1 MTVSKHEPTSAVA
14 SGERYKFLV
23 VVLTVFTTIATAV
36 VASLQ
41 ADANIRASSNNIA
54 SQEYA
59 IQTSSELQRQ
69 GIKSAYDIN
78 IMSGYLKDAQEG
90 LVFELTALEQEETG
104 DFYGA
109 ALSRLKAEVAQARAD
124 KARLFSIFFSD
135 PQYAP
140 ETEDGLPDSDAYLAD
155 FLAQANELAEKQNF
169 AADEYIRWNNKA
181 DSYTGVMTILAVAFF
196 QFGLA
201 QALSPRLRLLFAL
214 FGMATLVGSI
224 IWMMI
229 ILVI

>member
-1 MTVSKHEPTSAVA
+1 MTENKQEPTSAAA

-23 VVLTVFTTIATAV
+23 VVLTVFTTIVTAI

-78 IMSGYLKDAQEG
+78 VMSGYLKDAQEG
-90 LVFELTALEQEETG
+90 VVFEMTALEQEETG
-104 DFYGA
+104 DSYGA

-124 KARLFSIFFSD
+124 KARLFSIFFGD
-135 PQYAP
+135 PRYAP
-140 ETEDGLPDSDAYLAD
+140 ETEEALPDSDAYLAD
-155 FLAQANELAEKQNF
+155 LLAQANELAEKQNF

-181 DSYTGVMTILAVAFF
+181 DAYTGVLTILSVAFF

-214 FGMATLVGSI
+214 FGLITLVGSMV
-224 IWMMI
+224 WTMI
-229 ILVI
+229 IMLM